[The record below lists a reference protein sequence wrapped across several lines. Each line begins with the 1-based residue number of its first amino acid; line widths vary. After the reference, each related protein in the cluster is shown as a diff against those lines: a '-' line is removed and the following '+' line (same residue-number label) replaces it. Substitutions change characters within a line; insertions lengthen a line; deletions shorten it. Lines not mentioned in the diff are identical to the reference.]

1 MTEVL
6 DRPSVKETAVLRE
19 PEQGPSLAGDGER
32 LKLAAG
38 GHADLK
44 FTVRNIIRTELAFR
58 SHAEFLV
65 ELTTMPLATL
75 AWVLINLCEV
85 KDIDA
90 AMPLLD
96 GADWTVLQTQVRQA
110 WERAMPPA
118 EPSDGA
124 DRPTAGS

>member
-1 MTEVL
+1 VTEVL
-6 DRPSVKETAVLRE
+6 DRPTVTETAVLRE
-19 PEQGPSLAGDGER
+19 PEQAASLTGDGER
-32 LKLAAG
+32 LRLAG
-38 GHADLK
+38 GKHADLK
-44 FTVRNIIRTELAFR
+44 FTVRNIIRIELAFK

-65 ELTTMPLATL
+65 ELSTMPLATL

-85 KDIDA
+85 VDIDA
-90 AMPLLD
+90 AMPLLE
-96 GADWTVLQTQVRQA
+96 GADWSVLQKQVRQA